1 MKLIRRLIEL
11 AFVILVFSFFMKNKD
26 VEMNINYYGLSEP
39 IRVAFW
45 ELVTFCV
52 SLGVIIAAIGDLI
65 TQLGWVKERKRMVKT
80 DKEHQE
86 VLNKLNERTG
96 QLEAENK
103 ALRRELE
110 EKIAEKET
118 PKKVEPSPYDSFR
131 EDSLDS
137 AERALDK
144 FDDTEKVPDT
154 FNDTEKALEDVD
166 DTGKAPNKLEDKE
179 EPQKPKWGTEKFRD

>member
-26 VEMNINYYGLSEP
+26 VAMNISYYGLSEP

-52 SLGVIIAAIGDLI
+52 SLGVIIAALGDLV
-65 TQLGWVKERKRMVKT
+65 TQLGWVKERKRMQRT

-86 VLNKLNERTG
+86 VLNKLSERTG
-96 QLEAENK
+96 QLEDDNQ

-110 EKIAEKET
+110 EKAAEMET
-118 PKKVEPSPYDSFR
+118 ANRVESPPYDSF
-131 EDSLDS
+131 
-137 AERALDK
+137 AEGTL
-144 FDDTEKVPDT
+144 DDTEEPQ
-154 FNDTEKALEDVD
+154 EA
-166 DTGKAPNKLEDKE
+166 E
-179 EPQKPKWGTEKFRD
+179 EPQKPKWDTEESRD